1 MVLST
6 FCVSLCIRIT
16 ITVLVRIPEAVYVYI
31 AFEHSVPTVL
41 LATVLYSI
49 YGTSTAS
56 IKHARHNVLLY

>member
-1 MVLST
+1 MNGQNGA
-6 FCVSLCIRIT
+6 FNVSLHLNHNNCTSPYSRCS
-16 ITVLVRIPEAVYVYI
+16 VRIYSL

-56 IKHARHNVLLY
+56 IKHA